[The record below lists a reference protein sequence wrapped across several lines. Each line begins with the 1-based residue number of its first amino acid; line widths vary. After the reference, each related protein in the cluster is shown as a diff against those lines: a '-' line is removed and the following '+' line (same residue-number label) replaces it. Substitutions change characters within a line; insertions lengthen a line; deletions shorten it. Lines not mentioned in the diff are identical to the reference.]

1 MKIKSG
7 FSIFLFVVGSVLVA
21 LFAIDEIFL
30 FLREANLLSMHI
42 EEKVVIYLTLAP
54 FLAALLY
61 AMMSVFAKTKSFKQV
76 IFSGGA
82 GILLAVVETAAFY
95 IITLLSLYYMVGAA
109 LIIAAIVLTIY
120 GFGMAESLG
129 SYGILCA
136 NAVYF
141 TFNSVILAMSASSG
155 SRALWAVI
163 LLPVL
168 CALIIADMVSVSKIG
183 KSKRTLQE
191 AK

>member
-1 MKIKSG
+1 MKRKSN
-7 FSIFLFVVGSVLVA
+7 FSSFLIGLGSALVA
-21 LFAIDEIFL
+21 LFVLDEIFL
-30 FLREANLLSMHI
+30 FLREAHLLPMHI
-42 EEKVVIYLTLAP
+42 EENVVIYLTMIP
-54 FLAALLY
+54 FLAVLLY
-61 AMMSVFAKTKSFKQV
+61 SMLSVFAKTKSFKQV
-76 IFSGGA
+76 IIAGGV
-82 GILLAVVETAAFY
+82 GVLLAIAEVAAFF
-95 IITLLSLYYMVGAA
+95 ISSLSAYYMFGAA

-120 GFGMAESLG
+120 GFGVAESSG

-141 TFNSVILAMSASSG
+141 TFNSIILAMSASSG

-168 CALIIADMVSVSKIG
+168 CALIIADMVSVSKIE
-183 KSKRTLQE
+183 KSKTTLQE

>member
-1 MKIKSG
+1 MKSH
-7 FSIFLFVVGSVLVA
+7 FSRFLFVVGSVLVA
-21 LFAIDEIFL
+21 LFAVDEIFL
-30 FLREANLLSMHI
+30 FLREAHLLPMHI
-42 EEKVVIYLTLAP
+42 EEVVIYLTMTP
-54 FLAALLY
+54 FLAVLLY
-61 AMMSVFAKTKSFKQV
+61 SMLSVFAKTKSFKQV
-76 IFSGGA
+76 IIAGGV
-82 GILLAVVETAAFY
+82 GVLLAIAEVAAFF
-95 IITLLSLYYMVGAA
+95 ISSLSAYYMFGAA

-120 GFGMAESLG
+120 GFGAAESSG

-141 TFNSVILAMSASSG
+141 TFNSIILAMSASSG

-168 CALIIADMVSVSKIG
+168 CALIIADMVSVSKIE
-183 KSKRTLQE
+183 KSKSTLQK

>member
-1 MKIKSG
+1 MKRKSN
-7 FSIFLFVVGSVLVA
+7 FSSFLFVIGSVLVA
-21 LFAIDEIFL
+21 LFALDEILL
-30 FLREANLLSMHI
+30 FLREAHLLPMHI
-42 EEKVVIYLTLAP
+42 EEKVVIYLTMTP
-54 FLAALLY
+54 FLAVLLY
-61 AMMSVFAKTKSFKQV
+61 SMLSVFAKTKSFKQV
-76 IFSGGA
+76 IIAGGV
-82 GILLAVVETAAFY
+82 GVLLAIAEVAAFF
-95 IITLLSLYYMVGAA
+95 ISSLSAYYMFGAA

-120 GFGMAESLG
+120 GFGVAESSG

-141 TFNSVILAMSASSG
+141 TFNSIILAMSASSG

-168 CALIIADMVSVSKIG
+168 CALIIADMVSVSKIE
-183 KSKRTLQE
+183 KSKSTLQE

>member
-1 MKIKSG
+1 MKRKSN
-7 FSIFLFVVGSVLVA
+7 FSSFLIGLGSALVA
-21 LFAIDEIFL
+21 LFALDEIFL
-30 FLREANLLSMHI
+30 FLREALLLPMHI
-42 EEKVVIYLTLAP
+42 EENVVIYLTMIP
-54 FLAALLY
+54 FLAVLLY
-61 AMMSVFAKTKSFKQV
+61 SMLSVFAKTKSFKQV
-76 IFSGGA
+76 IIAGGV
-82 GILLAVVETAAFY
+82 GVLLAIAEVAAFF
-95 IITLLSLYYMVGAA
+95 ISSLSAYYMFGAA

-120 GFGMAESLG
+120 GFGVAESSG

-141 TFNSVILAMSASSG
+141 TFNSIILAMSASSG

-168 CALIIADMVSVSKIG
+168 CALIIADMVSVSKIE
-183 KSKRTLQE
+183 KSKTTLQE

>member
-1 MKIKSG
+1 MKRKSN
-7 FSIFLFVVGSVLVA
+7 FSSFLLGAGSVLVA
-21 LFAIDEIFL
+21 LFAVDEIFL
-30 FLREANLLSMHI
+30 FLREAHLLPMHI
-42 EEKVVIYLTLAP
+42 EEKVVINLTMIP

-61 AMMSVFAKTKSFKQV
+61 SMLSVFAKTKSFKQV
-76 IFSGGA
+76 IIAGGV
-82 GILLAVVETAAFY
+82 GVLLAIVEVAAFF
-95 IITLLSLYYMVGAA
+95 ISSQCYMFGAA

-120 GFGMAESLG
+120 GFGVAESSG

-141 TFNSVILAMSASSG
+141 TFNSIILAMSASSG

-168 CALIIADMVSVSKIG
+168 CALIIADMVSVSKIE
-183 KSKRTLQE
+183 KSKTTLQE